1 MFIRYACAAVSLL
14 AIVTIALVGCQT
26 QSSSRLPQP
35 MPQPIPQPPAIPQPI
50 PSIPTIPQPIPS
62 PPTVPR
68 FPSPPTIPV
77 VLPTG
82 ESSSHGCYVSREHPV
97 ADNVE
102 QYLLPVHQQLAGW
115 AGQITTNLR
124 VPDHR
129 IEVYGQEETPCVVM
143 GTGRIQHI
151 GLTPPDNPSADVLQ
165 QKSSHYIYQYAHEL
179 AHVLANYEE
188 GGGHRFGWFGET
200 LSELASLHV
209 MRANG
214 RHGYA
219 NSVLGKYT
227 ADRAEISDFD
237 ATGRVSDWYPYAIVH
252 LGQNSTFR
260 ELNGAIACELL
271 PYFESD
277 PTLWEAVTHI
287 DKWSAKSDDFRSYL
301 DSWAGEL
308 ASRGLPS
315 NAPEF
320 VRAVLYGEGDV
331 RDPLPV
337 CSLIAA
343 LVSEEGEG
351 AGGDPEEALRES
363 MEGYDQE
370 IAQERSTM
378 AASGQG
384 MAAGSTIPAMES
396 PGGAMVTIPS
406 EPINTGG
413 GSVGDAK
420 VGVEVEAK
428 PEPKFEIP
436 EDIAEATDGEDP
448 VARQIRE
455 AAEQE
460 ENPRLRE
467 ALWEEYR
474 KHVGLKSK

>member
-1 MFIRYACAAVSLL
+1 
-14 AIVTIALVGCQT
+14 
-26 QSSSRLPQP
+26 
-35 MPQPIPQPPAIPQPI
+35 MP
-50 PSIPTIPQPIPS
+50 S
-62 PPTVPR
+62 
-68 FPSPPTIPV
+68 

-97 ADNVE
+97 VDNVE

-115 AGQITTNLR
+115 AGVTTGNIA

-129 IEVYGQEETPCVVM
+129 IRVYGRQEEMPCVNMSNDGV
-143 GTGRIQHI
+143 QHI
-151 GLTPPDNPSADVLQ
+151 GLTPPDDPSADVLQ
-165 QKSSHYIYQYAHEL
+165 YRGSQYIYQYAHEL
-179 AHVLANYEE
+179 AHVLANWED

-200 LSELASLHV
+200 LSELASLHAL
-209 MRANG
+209 RANG
-214 RHGYA
+214 RHGYS
-219 NSVLGKYT
+219 NRIIGKYA
-227 ADRAEISDFD
+227 ADRAAISDFD

-271 PYFESD
+271 PYFEND

-287 DKWSAKSDDFRSYL
+287 DKWNAKSDDFRSYL
-301 DSWAGEL
+301 DSWSGEL
-308 ASRGLPS
+308 ASRGLPAS
-315 NAPEF
+315 APEF

-337 CSLIAA
+337 CSRISELA
-343 LVSEEGEG
+343 SEEGGG
-351 AGGDPEEALRES
+351 AGGDLEEALRES
-363 MEGYDQE
+363 MEGYDRE
-370 IAQERSTM
+370 IMSERSAM
-378 AASGQG
+378 ASSGQG
-384 MAAGSTIPAMES
+384 MAAGGTVPATET
-396 PGGAMVTIPS
+396 PGGAMVVIPTAPNS
-406 EPINTGG
+406 TGG
-413 GSVGDAK
+413 QSAGEAEVVGD
-420 VGVEVEAK
+420 VEAK

-436 EDIAEATDGEDP
+436 EDIAEATDREDP

-474 KHVGLKSK
+474 KHAGLKSK